1 MKLSVFKNNIM
12 MAIKER
18 NIALMMAVV
27 MGVGNLLLIVK
38 ICSNK
43 ERIVVVPAYQ
53 QQSFWLDQANVS
65 KEYLEQM
72 SLFFVENLLNLTA
85 DSIAYQRDVILK
97 HVVPEFYRELK
108 KRFIDEEERYRKEC
122 LATNIKP
129 MRIIVDDSSKTTTI
143 IGVFTSFIAGKQIK
157 QTKDSYQLQFKYQHG
172 RLLIESFKLI
182 ASEDHVD

>member
-1 MKLSVFKNNIM
+1 MKLSIFKNNIF

-18 NIALMMAVV
+18 NIALMMAVL

-38 ICSNK
+38 ICTNK

-53 QQSFWLDQANVS
+53 QQSFWLDQAHVS
-65 KEYLEQM
+65 QEYLEQM
-72 SLFFVENLLNLTA
+72 SLFFIENLLNLTA
-85 DSIAYQRDVILK
+85 DSMAFQRDVILK

-108 KRFIDEEERYRKEC
+108 KRFIDEEDRYRQEY

-129 MRIIVDDSSKTTTI
+129 MRIIADEAHKTTTI
-143 IGVFTSFIAGKQIK
+143 IGIFTSFIAGKQIK

-182 ASEDHVD
+182 ASEDYAH

>member
-1 MKLSVFKNNIM
+1 MKLGVLKNHIM
-12 MAIKER
+12 IALRER
-18 NIALMMAVV
+18 NIAVMAAMV
-27 MGVGNLLLIVK
+27 MGIGNLLLTIK
-38 ICSNK
+38 MCTNK

-72 SLFFVENLLNLTA
+72 SVFFIENLLNLTP

-97 HVVPEFYRELK
+97 HVAPAFYRELK
-108 KRFIDEEERYRKEC
+108 KRFIEEEERYRKEC
-122 LATNIKP
+122 LTTNIKP
-129 MRIIVDDSSKTTTI
+129 MHIIVDEANKTTTT
-143 IGVFTSFIAGKQIK
+143 IGIFTSFIAGKQIK

-182 ASEDHVD
+182 ASEDYVH